1 MDLRGLGC
9 GLGRLQ
15 AVSQAWRW
23 GEDPPGT
30 PRLVKSRVLALP
42 PRPGGVGLRVPV
54 PNRVQVALLL
64 MGQAGLGNHGSRLWA
79 QVAGA
84 SLS

>member
-9 GLGRLQ
+9 GLGRLL
-15 AVSQAWRW
+15 AVSQAWRS

-42 PRPGGVGLRVPV
+42 LRPGGVGLRVPV
-54 PNRVQVALLL
+54 SDRVQVALLL
-64 MGQAGLGNHGSRLWA
+64 MGRAGFWNHGSRLWA
-79 QVAGA
+79 QVAGG